1 MKNKLSFILRSVQ
14 SEEYDVVVKECGT
27 LFENAFKDIYSKSIQ
42 SFPFEARNTLLQAE
56 SEVGKGKKGVPDFT
70 FGELVGLF
78 RVSKLMSTW
87 AKHEGISLGLIN
99 NLDFAPIV
107 DIRNRVTHKGH
118 KPTRME
124 AELIFNYLRSFLSI
138 TGLADISDES
148 VIATNEQAQQGDVKI
163 FRYIKDKGIIVN
175 PEDGSRNVSYKVE
188 TLNKMLSTIIEKVA
202 AHTNQETAINILHES
217 GYGGGAEFGQT
228 MNEQWELEDAHMTL
242 GEKVSKWC
250 EFDSEVGWGKFSNE
264 MTIDEDEGELSGK
277 IVIHENFLSYKRKKN
292 DSFIC
297 EYMKGYVE
305 GVIEELLGGIEV
317 EVACDMAS
325 CPQLKPLKKKCNCC
339 IKVKE

>member
-1 MKNKLSFILRSVQ
+1 MPSDKLVFIQTSFS
-14 SEEYDVVVKECGT
+14 SNEFDVVVKECGT
-27 LFENAFKDIYSKSIQ
+27 LFENAFKEIYHQSIT
-42 SFPFEARNTLLQAE
+42 SLPFEARNAVLQAE
-56 SEVGKGKKGVPDFT
+56 TDSGKSKKGVADFT

-78 RVSKLMSTW
+78 RTSKLLSKW
-87 AKHEGISLGLIN
+87 AKHEGLDLGLIS

-107 DIRNRVTHKGH
+107 EIRNRVTHKGY
-118 KPTRME
+118 KPTRLE
-124 AELIFNYLRSFLSI
+124 AELVFNYLRSFLSL
-138 TGLADISDES
+138 TGLAEIEDAAVAKE
-148 VIATNEQAQQGDVKI
+148 EPQGDVKT
-163 FRYIKDKGIIVN
+163 FRYIKERGIIVN

-188 TLNKMLSTIIEKVA
+188 TLNNMLATITDKVA
-202 AHTNQETAINILHES
+202 VHSDQETALNILHDS
-217 GYGGGAEFGQT
+217 GYGGGAQFGQT
-228 MNEQWELEDAHMTL
+228 MNEQWELEDAQMSL
-242 GEKVSKWC
+242 EDKVSKWC

-317 EVACDMAS
+317 EVACDMDA